1 MSLAAPFYL
10 SLSFWIKALLDRF
23 RKVLVLI
30 AFFLD
35 LTILRPKSHMGTM
48 SNGHLD
54 AEVMMKSGDT
64 EGTRN
69 KADNSYIQKGLSK
82 ALIGAKANRMLRR
95 MYDCCARRF
104 ACCLCSV
111 VGVVTF
117 VAIY

>member
-35 LTILRPKSHMGTM
+35 LTILRPKSHMGTI
-48 SNGHLD
+48 SNGYLD

-64 EGTRN
+64 EETRN
-69 KADNSYIQKGLSK
+69 KADNSYI
-82 ALIGAKANRMLRR
+82 GARANRMLRR

>member
-1 MSLAAPFYL
+1 MSLAGPFYL

-23 RKVLVLI
+23 RKVLV
-30 AFFLD
+30 FFL
-35 LTILRPKSHMGTM
+35 KSHMGTI
-48 SNGHLD
+48 SNGYLD

-82 ALIGAKANRMLRR
+82 ALIGARANRMLRR